1 MRDLNTEPTLRE
13 KFARW
18 QRDPNSSLQLTPNPA
33 GTVPTLQLI
42 EEALWVA
49 HRAGYGQAMHDS
61 DGLQRLTDFLKER
74 P

>member
-1 MRDLNTEPTLRE
+1 MNTEPTLR
-13 KFARW
+13 
-18 QRDPNSSLQLTPNPA
+18 LQLTPNPA

-49 HRAGYGQAMHDS
+49 YRAGYGQAMQDS
-61 DGLQRLTDFLKER
+61 DGLQRLTDFFKER